1 MPAKSRSKPKRA
13 AKAPPP
19 PLLTPQQV
27 RSSLAQ
33 KSASMAPADIE
44 ELVARRAEILERA
57 AEVESSHPMLVRQ
70 TELAMRLLGD
80 HVTGVSPQIPYYTV
94 SLLGTALFYFLDQ
107 DDAIP
112 DWIPNIGTADDALV
126 LQLAFEMG
134 AAGITRYC
142 DAMGLSTDGLLPARD
157 AHR

>member
-1 MPAKSRSKPKRA
+1 MAVKPRKKTKRPAPS
-13 AKAPPP
+13 P
-19 PLLTPQQV
+19 PLLTAQQV

-33 KSASMAPADIE
+33 KAASMAPADID
-44 ELVARRAEILERA
+44 ELVARREEVLERA
-57 AEVESSHPMLVRQ
+57 EAERRLRPSFVRQ
-70 TELAMRLLGD
+70 TEMALQILGD
-80 HVTGVSPQIPYYTV
+80 HASGDAAQIPYYTV

-107 DDAIP
+107 EDAIP
-112 DWIPNIGTADDALV
+112 DWVPHVGTSDDALV

-142 DAMGLSTDGLLPARD
+142 DAQGLSTEGLLPAEM

>member
-1 MPAKSRSKPKRA
+1 MPAKPRSKPKRA
-13 AKAPPP
+13 AKAPP
-19 PLLTPQQV
+19 LLTAQQV

-44 ELVARRAEILERA
+44 ELVARRVEILERA
-57 AEVESSHPMLVRQ
+57 AEVESTHPMLVRQ
-70 TELAMRLLGD
+70 TELALRLLGD

-142 DAMGLSTDGLLPARD
+142 DAMGLSTEGLLPARD